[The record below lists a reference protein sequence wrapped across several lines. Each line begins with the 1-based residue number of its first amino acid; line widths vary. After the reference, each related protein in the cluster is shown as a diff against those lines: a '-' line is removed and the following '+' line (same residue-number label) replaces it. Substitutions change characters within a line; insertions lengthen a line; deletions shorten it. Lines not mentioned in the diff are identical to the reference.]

1 MRSFSYLWRYS
12 PGVFAL
18 AVVASI
24 ISGATGA
31 SFVVVVNSALGRP
44 EPERAALA
52 GVFIALT
59 VTTIVTRVIAQTLL
73 YRLSQGVV
81 CQLRR
86 TLIDRFLDAPLR
98 TAENMGTPKMF
109 SALSDDVAMIGNAM
123 PGVPAV
129 CSNLTFAVVAIG
141 YLAVVSPVVALA
153 ALGAAVVGVLLY
165 RVFSRHGTRLLGRAR
180 ENQDTLFECFQ
191 GITSGVKEL
200 KLNRQRRAAIA
211 GEQLDDVAASFRRYS
226 IVGQSVYEGAAG
238 AGQLVFFGFIGVL
251 LFALPSAV
259 DLPVQTLTSA
269 VLILIFMV
277 TNLQG
282 VLVWLPVIGRASV
295 ALLKVEER
303 LAALAPEHTVDD
315 VSTPGGSDGVS
326 TVALRQVTHVYP
338 GPAGESFVLGPLEL
352 ELRRGEVVFIVGG
365 NGSGK
370 TTLAKL
376 ITGLYVP
383 DNGHVCVDGR
393 PVRNAD
399 RDQYRQL
406 FSAVFSDFFVFEG
419 LLGLPDEDRAA
430 RTADYLERL
439 QLQHKVSLVGDQ
451 FSTTALSQ
459 GQRKRLA
466 LLTAYLEDR
475 PCYLFDE
482 WAADQDPAFKRFFYE
497 ELIRELR
504 DRGKLVVVI
513 SHDDRYFDVADR
525 VIRLD
530 DGQIREGGHVD
541 VHLQSAT

>member
-18 AVVASI
+18 AVITSI
-24 ISGATGA
+24 VSGATGA
-31 SFVVVVNSALGRP
+31 SFVVVVNIALGRP
-44 EPERAALA
+44 EGERAALA
-52 GVFIALT
+52 GVFVALT

-81 CQLRR
+81 RQLRR

-98 TAENMGTPKMF
+98 TAEKLGAPKML
-109 SALSDDVAMIGNAM
+109 SALSDDVTMIGNAM
-123 PGVPAV
+123 PGVPAI

-153 ALGAAVVGVLLY
+153 ALGAAVVGVVLY
-165 RVFSRHGTRLLGRAR
+165 RAFSRHGTRLLRRAR
-180 ENQDTLFECFQ
+180 EDQDTLFESFQ

-226 IVGQSVYEGAAG
+226 IMGQSVYEGAAG

-259 DLPVQTLTSA
+259 HLPVQTLTSS

-303 LAALAPEHTVDD
+303 LDALAPEHPVDD
-315 VSTPGGSDGVS
+315 LPTPGESDGVS
-326 TVALRQVTHVYP
+326 TIALRQVTHVYP

-383 DNGHVCVDGR
+383 DSGQVCIDGR
-393 PVRNAD
+393 PVHDAD

-419 LLGLPDEDRAA
+419 VLGLPDEDRAA

-439 QLQHKVSLVGDQ
+439 QLQHKVSLVGDR

-459 GQRKRLA
+459 GQRKRLS

-482 WAADQDPAFKRFFYE
+482 WAADQDPAFKRFFYK

-541 VHLQSAT
+541 VHLQYAT

>member
-1 MRSFSYLWRYS
+1 MRSFSYLWKYS
-12 PGVFAL
+12 PGLFAL
-18 AVVASI
+18 AVSASI
-24 ISGATGA
+24 VSGATGA
-31 SFVVVVNSALGRP
+31 SFVVVVNMALGRP
-44 EPERAALA
+44 ADERAALA
-52 GVFIALT
+52 GVFVTLT

-153 ALGAAVVGVLLY
+153 ALGAAVLGVLLY
-165 RVFSRHGTRLLGRAR
+165 RAFSRHGTRLLGQAR
-180 ENQDTLFECFQ
+180 EDQDTLFECFQ

-211 GEQLDDVAASFRRYS
+211 GEQLDDVAASFRRYT
-226 IVGQSVYEGAAG
+226 IKGQSVFEGAAG

-259 DLPVQTLTSA
+259 YLSVQTLTSS

-303 LAALAPEHTVDD
+303 LDALAPECLDRDLPTQGGLDS
-315 VSTPGGSDGVS
+315 VSTI
-326 TVALRQVTHVYP
+326 ALRQVTHSYA

-352 ELRRGEVVFIVGG
+352 ELARGEVVFIVGG

-383 DNGHVCVDGR
+383 DSGHVCVDGR
-393 PVRNAD
+393 PTRDAD

-419 LLGLPDEDRAA
+419 LLGLPDEARAA

-439 QLQHKVSLVGDQ
+439 NLQHKVSLVGDR
-451 FSTTALSQ
+451 FSTTALSG

-482 WAADQDPAFKRFFYE
+482 WAADQDPAFKRVFYE
-497 ELIRELR
+497 ELISDLR

-513 SHDDRYFDVADR
+513 SHDDRYFHVADR

-530 DGQIREGGHVD
+530 DGQIRGGGYVD